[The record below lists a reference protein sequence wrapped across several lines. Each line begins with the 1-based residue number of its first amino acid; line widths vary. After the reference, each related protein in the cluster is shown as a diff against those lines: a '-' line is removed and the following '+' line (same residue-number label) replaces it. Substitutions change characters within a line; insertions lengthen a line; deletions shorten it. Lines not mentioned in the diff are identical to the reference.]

1 MVCTTHTL
9 VLQQNG
15 QHISFTSEIISLLG
29 DLKVKQLVAS
39 NEGVCGYSLVKQ
51 KQSLLLSTEGFLIPN
66 AGCLSAVQILAE
78 QYGIEI
84 HVNACPTITCLPLPV
99 AFEGQQLPRMAQ
111 FVCAKNNGIIRIPQR
126 SDAADVIL
134 EIAQAFPAQ
143 RIIVLHRDV
152 KSLHQIASKIKPY
165 YHRVQVAY
173 GTQSVQFDEYDHI
186 PRIIC
191 STFIETTEID
201 FATSDIVIF
210 LDANHAVHERAQ
222 LLLEQIDARFSLF
235 GIERAGGSSSSYEI
249 GKKMAVFGPNIIDL
263 RSNGLMRRT
272 TAVNWLRH
280 EYPIIECNLKRK
292 EFSRL
297 CIWNNKSRNRRIVK
311 TANHLLE
318 TLRSGSSTDYC
329 SVTILVDNIEHA
341 DKLLKELPD
350 WPIVCNIE
358 KISHLR
364 GKVRA
369 AIKRGGQ
376 IFDTSHQIVLS
387 DAAHRFS
394 GHFTDAV
401 IFAGAGPSVEAIPH
415 AWLYEQSNQD
425 RLMLIY
431 DFEDQFNSKM
441 EEWSN
446 ARRQKYADRDIFD
459 VGVSTAYGRTQNF
472 LRWLGLV

>member
-1 MVCTTHTL
+1 MASKTHTL
-9 VLQQNG
+9 VLDQNG
-15 QHISFTSEIISLLG
+15 QNIVYRNDLISILG
-29 DLKVKQLVAS
+29 DLTVKQLVAIQ
-39 NEGVCGYSLVKQ
+39 EDEHGYSIAKQ
-51 KQSLLLSTEGFLIPN
+51 RHSLLRSPEGFRIPN
-66 AGCLSAVQILAE
+66 AGCLPAIQMLAE
-78 QYGIEI
+78 QHGIEI
-84 HVNACPTITCLPLPV
+84 QVYACPAITCLPLPQ
-99 AFEGQQLPRMAQ
+99 AFEGQQHSRMAQ
-111 FVCAKNNGIIRIPQR
+111 FVCANNNGIIRIPQR

-143 RIIVLHRDV
+143 RIIVLHKNV
-152 KSLHQIASKIKPY
+152 KPLHKIASKIKPY
-165 YHRVQVAY
+165 YHRVKVAY
-173 GTQSVQFDEYDHI
+173 GTQSVQYDEYDHI

-191 STFIETTEID
+191 STFIEVADID

-210 LDANHAVHERAQ
+210 LDANHVVHERAQ

-272 TAVNWLRH
+272 TAVKWLRH
-280 EYPIIECNLKRK
+280 EHPSVRCSISKP
-292 EFSRL
+292 EFRRV
-297 CIWNNKSRNRRIVK
+297 CIWNNKSRNRRIVN

-318 TLRSGSSTDYC
+318 TLRSGSRTDYC
-329 SVTILVDNIEHA
+329 SVTILVNCIEHA
-341 DKLLKELPD
+341 DKLLEELPN
-350 WPIVCNIE
+350 WPIVCDIE

-364 GKVRA
+364 GKVRT
-369 AIKRGGQ
+369 AIKRGRQ
-376 IFDTSHQIVLS
+376 IIDTSHQIVLS

-415 AWLYEQSNQD
+415 SWLYEQSNQE
-425 RLMLIY
+425 RMLIY

-441 EEWSN
+441 KEWSN
-446 ARRQKYADRDIFD
+446 VRRQKYADRDIFD